1 MGFFHGNVLELKDDL
16 LELKPTIFVSV
27 PRLWNKMV
35 MGIKAKLGDLR
46 GFKKRLADKAI
57 KSKLSKV

>member
-16 LELKPTIFVSV
+16 IELKPTLFVSV

-35 MGIKAKLGDLR
+35 MGIKSKLGEL
-46 GFKKRLADKAI
+46 
-57 KSKLSKV
+57 

>member
-16 LELKPTIFVSV
+16 IELKPTLFVSV

-35 MGIKAKLGDLR
+35 MGIKSKLGELW
-46 GFKKRLADKAI
+46 GMKKRLADWAI
-57 KSKLSKV
+57 NSKLQKC